1 MRCLCGAKADSYIA
15 FLSPRHSPPRYSQ
28 DFHLAKG
35 PPTLDFSVEW
45 LHCVMQTQVIRDTV
59 NMASKLILA
68 SLGLTAALT
77 SAAQADVVV
86 SSKIDTEGGLLGNM
100 IALALEDA
108 GLPVERRLQLG
119 GTQVVREALLAG
131 QIDLYP
137 EYTGN
142 AAYFFNEAD
151 SEIWKDAAAGY
162 ARAAELDLD
171 ANGLVWLQSAPA
183 NNTWAIAVTG
193 PVAEENSLVTMSD
206 FGAWV
211 AGGGDIKLAASTE
224 FVSSPAVLPAM
235 QDTYGFTL
243 SPDQTVV
250 LSGGD
255 TAATIQAAARG
266 TSGVNAAMAYGTDG
280 GVGATGLVVMADD
293 KGVQPVYEPAPVI
306 RGEVLAEYPSI
317 SEVLNPIF
325 AGLDMATLQ
334 KLNGRIQVGGEP
346 AEAVAR
352 DYLTQIGVLQ

>member
-1 MRCLCGAKADSYIA
+1 MK
-15 FLSPRHSPPRYSQ
+15 
-28 DFHLAKG
+28 
-35 PPTLDFSVEW
+35 
-45 LHCVMQTQVIRDTV
+45 
-59 NMASKLILA
+59 
-68 SLGLTAALT
+68 LT
-77 SAAQADVVV
+77 SVLATAGFVGVLANASQADITV

-119 GTQVVREALLAG
+119 GTQVVREAILAG
-131 QIDLYP
+131 QIDIYP

-151 SEIWKDAAAGY
+151 SDVWKDAEAAH
-162 ARAAELDLD
+162 ARAAELD
-171 ANGLVWLQSAPA
+171 AEQNNITWLQSAPA
-183 NNTWAIAVTG
+183 NNTWAIALTG
-193 PVAEENSLVTMSD
+193 TLAAENDLVTMSD

-211 AGGGDIKLAASTE
+211 ANGGEVKLAASTE

-235 QDTYGFTL
+235 QDAYGFVLTQ
-243 SPDQTVV
+243 DQTVV

-280 GVGATGLVVMADD
+280 GVGATGLVVMTDD
-293 KGVQPVYEPAPVI
+293 KGVQPVYEPAPIV
-306 RGEVLAEYPSI
+306 RGDVLAEYPAI
-317 SEVLNPIF
+317 AEVLNPIF
-325 AGLDMATLQ
+325 ASLDMATLQ

-352 DYLTQIGVLQ
+352 DYLTQAGVLD

>member
-1 MRCLCGAKADSYIA
+1 MTFNR
-15 FLSPRHSPPRYSQ
+15 
-28 DFHLAKG
+28 
-35 PPTLDFSVEW
+35 
-45 LHCVMQTQVIRDTV
+45 
-59 NMASKLILA
+59 ILA
-68 SLGLTAALT
+68 AIGMTGALT
-77 SAAQADVVV
+77 VAAHAEIVV
-86 SSKIDTEGGLLGNM
+86 SSKIDTEGGLLGNV

-119 GTQVVREALLAG
+119 GTQVVREAQLAD
-131 QIDLYP
+131 QIDIYP

-142 AAYFFNEAD
+142 AAYFHNEAD
-151 SEIWKDAAAGY
+151 SEVWKDAKAGY
-162 ARAAELDLD
+162 ARAAELDGEK
-171 ANGLVWLQSAPA
+171 NGLVWLQPAPA

-193 PVAEENSLVTMSD
+193 ALASQNNLATMSD

-211 AGGGDIKLAASTE
+211 ANGGDVKLAASTE

-235 QDTYGFTL
+235 QETYGFKL

-280 GVGATGLVVMADD
+280 GVAATGLVVMTDD

-306 RGEVLAEYPSI
+306 RAAVLKQYPEVAT
-317 SEVLNPIF
+317 VLNPIF
-325 AGLDMATLQ
+325 AGLDLATLQ
-334 KLNGRIQVGGEP
+334 ELNGRIQVGGEP
-346 AEAVAR
+346 AASVAK
-352 DYLTQIGVLQ
+352 DYLTKIGVLN

>member
-1 MRCLCGAKADSYIA
+1 MRTSL
-15 FLSPRHSPPRYSQ
+15 
-28 DFHLAKG
+28 LAAAG
-35 PPTLDFSVEW
+35 
-45 LHCVMQTQVIRDTV
+45 
-59 NMASKLILA
+59 LA
-68 SLGLTAALT
+68 AGLAAP
-77 SAAQADVVV
+77 AQADITV

-131 QIDLYP
+131 QIDIYP

-142 AAYFFNEAD
+142 AAFFFNEAD
-151 SEIWKDAAAGY
+151 SDVWKNADAALER
-162 ARAAELDLD
+162 ARELDAE
-171 ANGLVWLQSAPA
+171 ANDVVWLDSAPA

-193 PVAEENSLVTMSD
+193 PVAEENDLTTMSD
-206 FGAWV
+206 FGEWV
-211 AGGGDIKLAASTE
+211 SNGGDVTLAASTE

-235 QDTYGFTL
+235 EETYGFDL
-243 SPDQTVV
+243 GEDQTVI

-266 TSGVNAAMAYGTDG
+266 TSGVNAAMVYGTDG
-280 GVGATGLVVMADD
+280 GVGATGLVVMEDD
-293 KGVQPVYEPAPVI
+293 AGVQPVYEPTPIVRA
-306 RGEVLAEYPSI
+306 EVLDEYPSI
-317 SEVLNPIF
+317 PDVLNPIF
-325 AGLDMATLQ
+325 SGLDMATLQ

-352 DYLTQIGVLQ
+352 DYLTQTGVLD

>member
-1 MRCLCGAKADSYIA
+1 MTFNR
-15 FLSPRHSPPRYSQ
+15 
-28 DFHLAKG
+28 
-35 PPTLDFSVEW
+35 
-45 LHCVMQTQVIRDTV
+45 
-59 NMASKLILA
+59 ILA
-68 SLGLTAALT
+68 AIGMTGALT
-77 SAAQADVVV
+77 VAAHAEIVV
-86 SSKIDTEGGLLGNM
+86 SSKIDTEGGLLGNV

-119 GTQVVREALLAG
+119 GTQVVREAQLAE
-131 QIDLYP
+131 QIDIYP

-142 AAYFFNEAD
+142 AAYFHNEAD
-151 SEIWKDAAAGY
+151 SEVWKDAKAGY
-162 ARAAELDLD
+162 ARAAELDGEK
-171 ANGLVWLQSAPA
+171 NGLVWLQPAPA

-193 PVAEENSLVTMSD
+193 ALASQNNLATMSD

-211 AGGGDIKLAASTE
+211 ANGGNVKLAASTE

-235 QDTYGFTL
+235 QETYGFKL

-280 GVGATGLVVMADD
+280 GVAATGLVVMTDD

-306 RGEVLAEYPSI
+306 RAAVLKQYPEVAT
-317 SEVLNPIF
+317 VLNPIF
-325 AGLDMATLQ
+325 AGLDLATLQ
-334 KLNGRIQVGGEP
+334 ELNGRIQVGGEP
-346 AEAVAR
+346 AASVAK
-352 DYLTQIGVLQ
+352 DYLTKIGVLN

>member
-1 MRCLCGAKADSYIA
+1 MP
-15 FLSPRHSPPRYSQ
+15 LSTGRK
-28 DFHLAKG
+28 L
-35 PPTLDFSVEW
+35 SV
-45 LHCVMQTQVIRDTV
+45 
-59 NMASKLILA
+59 K
-68 SLGLTAALT
+68 SLLTAAGLLAAFT
-77 SAAQADVVV
+77 AAAQAQTDITV
-86 SSKIDTEGGLLGNM
+86 SSKIDTEGGLLGNI

-142 AAYFFNEAD
+142 AAFFFNEAD
-151 SEIWKDAAAGY
+151 SDVWKNPQEAHD
-162 ARAAELDLD
+162 RAAELDAEANDVTWLD
-171 ANGLVWLQSAPA
+171 SAPA

-193 PVAEENSLVTMSD
+193 PLAEENDLTTMSD

-211 AGGGDIKLAASTE
+211 ANGGDVKLAASTE

-235 QDTYGFTL
+235 QDTYGFAL
-243 SPDQTVV
+243 SEDQTVI

-266 TSGVNAAMAYGTDG
+266 TSGVNAAMVYGTDG
-280 GVGATGLVVMADD
+280 GIGATGLVVMQDD
-293 KGVQPVYEPAPVI
+293 EGVQPVYEPTPIVRA
-306 RGEVLAEYPSI
+306 EVLEEYPEI
-317 SEVLNPIF
+317 PEVLNPIF
-325 AGLDMATLQ
+325 NALDMETLQ
-334 KLNGRIQVGGEP
+334 ELNGRIQVGGEP

-352 DYLTQIGVLQ
+352 DYLTQSGVLD

>member
-1 MRCLCGAKADSYIA
+1 MK
-15 FLSPRHSPPRYSQ
+15 FVT
-28 DFHLAKG
+28 LAAAG
-35 PPTLDFSVEW
+35 LAGV
-45 LHCVMQTQVIRDTV
+45 LGTV
-59 NMASKLILA
+59 
-68 SLGLTAALT
+68 
-77 SAAQADVVV
+77 AQADIVV
-86 SSKIDTEGGLLGNM
+86 SSKIDTEGGLLGNV

-119 GTQVVREALLAG
+119 ATQVVREALLAG

-151 SEIWKDAAAGY
+151 SPVWKDRDAAY
-162 ARAAELDLD
+162 ARAAELD
-171 ANGLVWLQSAPA
+171 AAENGLTWLQPAPA
-183 NNTWAIAVTG
+183 NNTWAIALTG
-193 PVAEENSLVTMSD
+193 ALAAENDLVTMSD

-211 AGGGDIKLAASTE
+211 AGGGAVKLAASTE

-235 QDTYGFTL
+235 QAAYGFELTA
-243 SPDQTVV
+243 DQTVV

-280 GVGATGLVVMADD
+280 GVGAAGLVVMADD
-293 KGVQPVYEPAPVI
+293 KGVQPVYEPSAVV
-306 RGEVLAEYPSI
+306 RDEVLAEYPAI
-317 SEVLNPIF
+317 AEVLEPIF

-352 DYLTQIGVLQ
+352 DYLTGIGVLD